1 MAATTTAST
10 AEIRR
15 ALEQGQRID
24 ITTRGR
30 KTGQPR
36 RIEIVF
42 HNIEGRI
49 FISGRPGHPR
59 GWIANLRAY
68 PHFMFHLKGPVFADL
83 PADGR
88 VITDP
93 GERRA
98 VLRPI
103 AQSWKTELEPMV
115 ATSPLIEVT
124 VPPEVL

>member
-59 GWIANLRAY
+59 GWIANLGAD
-68 PHFMFHLKGPVFADL
+68 PHFTFHLKGPVFADL
-83 PADGR
+83 PAEAR
-88 VITDP
+88 VISDP
-93 GERRA
+93 HERRT

-103 AQSWKTELEPMV
+103 ARSWGAV
-115 ATSPLIEVT
+115 WSRWSP
-124 VPPEVL
+124 PAHSSR

>member
-59 GWIANLRAY
+59 GWIANLGAD
-68 PHFMFHLKGPVFADL
+68 PHFTFHLKGPVFADL
-83 PADGR
+83 PH
-88 VITDP
+88 
-93 GERRA
+93 ERRT

-103 AQSWKTELEPMV
+103 ARSWGAVLEPMV

-124 VPPEVL
+124 FPPEVL